1 MAGPTKKMLAEGFY
15 EFKKSAGK
23 GLCWVKGCRRES
35 RADRCMC
42 HTHMQRR
49 WRAKNKA
56 QADYANLKSHAK
68 SRGLDFNLS
77 PDYWR
82 GLTDAFNYYGKS
94 DETPTIDRIDP
105 TKGYVEGN
113 LRVISLKENA
123 AKGAR
128 ESYLPEHIQSM
139 LERKRK
145 LEQEKNEKYLNLSEE
160 PDEDWFSEE
169 NDTGEDKAQEPSI
182 TDDYIPF

>member
-1 MAGPTKKMLAEGFY
+1 MPGPSKKILEEGFY

-23 GLCWVKGCRRES
+23 GLCWVKGCRNFS
-35 RADRCMC
+35 RDDRCMC
-42 HTHMQRR
+42 HMHMQRR
-49 WRAKNKA
+49 WRAKNEV

-68 SRGLDFNLS
+68 SRGLDFDLS

-82 GLTDAFNYYGKS
+82 GLTDAFNYYGKR

-113 LRVISLKENA
+113 LRVISLSENA
-123 AKGAR
+123 AKGIR

-139 LERKRK
+139 LDRKRK
-145 LEQEKNEKYLNLSEE
+145 IEQDKNAKYLELTED
-160 PDEDWFSEE
+160 PDEEWFPLESEAKSEE
-169 NDTGEDKAQEPSI
+169 NQESI